1 MRKLL
6 LYNGFSNLMLEIVV
20 WMIYLKSQ
28 GWTITQIALLE
39 GFFTICQVIFELPSG
54 LISDR
59 IGHKKALLLGETLC
73 FIYLLAYFVPKI
85 HILLYISFL
94 LFALGLALISGTD
107 ISLLYESLSSKEK
120 QNYLKYASVFTAVGV
135 LATALGNFSGG
146 WIAQYSW
153 TLLFILGLSGRA
165 IAFLLCTQID
175 TKNLITTEEDS
186 KTFKLLLA
194 ELRTFFLREKKA
206 LPLLATTCFS
216 ATAVTISYQ
225 YGPLI
230 LETLKLNVSLV
241 STIFGILSF
250 LGAIAVFFT
259 YRLSKI
265 IQEDFLVWSLQ
276 SVSLVLF
283 ALFLEQKL
291 SIILLSLVSVNVVYE
306 IWNVILENKLQALAY
321 ANVRATIISV
331 SNLMISALLTTASF
345 LIGALG
351 ERIALVNIVGCLNVF
366 LLASALLSFYLYQK
380 LA

>member
-1 MRKLL
+1 M
-6 LYNGFSNLMLEIVV
+6 
-20 WMIYLKSQ
+20 
-28 GWTITQIALLE
+28 
-39 GFFTICQVIFELPSG
+39 
-54 LISDR
+54 
-59 IGHKKALLLGETLC
+59 
-73 FIYLLAYFVPKI
+73 
-85 HILLYISFL
+85 
-94 LFALGLALISGTD
+94 
-107 ISLLYESLSSKEK
+107 
-120 QNYLKYASVFTAVGV
+120 
-135 LATALGNFSGG
+135 
-146 WIAQYSW
+146 
-153 TLLFILGLSGRA
+153 
-165 IAFLLCTQID
+165 
-175 TKNLITTEEDS
+175 
-186 KTFKLLLA
+186 
-194 ELRTFFLREKKA
+194 
-206 LPLLATTCFS
+206 
-216 ATAVTISYQ
+216 TISYQ

-265 IQEDFLVWSLQ
+265 IQEDLLVWSLQ
-276 SVSLVLF
+276 SISLVLF

-291 SIILLSLVSVNVVYE
+291 SIILLSLVSVNVVYK

>member
-1 MRKLL
+1 M
-6 LYNGFSNLMLEIVV
+6 
-20 WMIYLKSQ
+20 
-28 GWTITQIALLE
+28 
-39 GFFTICQVIFELPSG
+39 
-54 LISDR
+54 
-59 IGHKKALLLGETLC
+59 
-73 FIYLLAYFVPKI
+73 
-85 HILLYISFL
+85 
-94 LFALGLALISGTD
+94 
-107 ISLLYESLSSKEK
+107 
-120 QNYLKYASVFTAVGV
+120 
-135 LATALGNFSGG
+135 
-146 WIAQYSW
+146 
-153 TLLFILGLSGRA
+153 
-165 IAFLLCTQID
+165 
-175 TKNLITTEEDS
+175 
-186 KTFKLLLA
+186 
-194 ELRTFFLREKKA
+194 
-206 LPLLATTCFS
+206 
-216 ATAVTISYQ
+216 TISYQ

-351 ERIALVNIVGCLNVF
+351 EKIALVNIVGCLNVF

>member
-1 MRKLL
+1 M
-6 LYNGFSNLMLEIVV
+6 
-20 WMIYLKSQ
+20 
-28 GWTITQIALLE
+28 
-39 GFFTICQVIFELPSG
+39 
-54 LISDR
+54 
-59 IGHKKALLLGETLC
+59 
-73 FIYLLAYFVPKI
+73 
-85 HILLYISFL
+85 
-94 LFALGLALISGTD
+94 
-107 ISLLYESLSSKEK
+107 
-120 QNYLKYASVFTAVGV
+120 
-135 LATALGNFSGG
+135 
-146 WIAQYSW
+146 
-153 TLLFILGLSGRA
+153 
-165 IAFLLCTQID
+165 
-175 TKNLITTEEDS
+175 
-186 KTFKLLLA
+186 
-194 ELRTFFLREKKA
+194 
-206 LPLLATTCFS
+206 
-216 ATAVTISYQ
+216 TISYQ

-265 IQEDFLVWSLQ
+265 IQEDLLVWSLQ
-276 SVSLVLF
+276 SISLVLF

-366 LLASALLSFYLYQK
+366 Y
-380 LA
+380 

>member
-1 MRKLL
+1 M
-6 LYNGFSNLMLEIVV
+6 
-20 WMIYLKSQ
+20 
-28 GWTITQIALLE
+28 
-39 GFFTICQVIFELPSG
+39 
-54 LISDR
+54 
-59 IGHKKALLLGETLC
+59 
-73 FIYLLAYFVPKI
+73 
-85 HILLYISFL
+85 
-94 LFALGLALISGTD
+94 
-107 ISLLYESLSSKEK
+107 
-120 QNYLKYASVFTAVGV
+120 
-135 LATALGNFSGG
+135 
-146 WIAQYSW
+146 
-153 TLLFILGLSGRA
+153 
-165 IAFLLCTQID
+165 
-175 TKNLITTEEDS
+175 
-186 KTFKLLLA
+186 
-194 ELRTFFLREKKA
+194 
-206 LPLLATTCFS
+206 
-216 ATAVTISYQ
+216 TISYQ

-265 IQEDFLVWSLQ
+265 IQEDLLVWSLQ
-276 SVSLVLF
+276 SISLVLF